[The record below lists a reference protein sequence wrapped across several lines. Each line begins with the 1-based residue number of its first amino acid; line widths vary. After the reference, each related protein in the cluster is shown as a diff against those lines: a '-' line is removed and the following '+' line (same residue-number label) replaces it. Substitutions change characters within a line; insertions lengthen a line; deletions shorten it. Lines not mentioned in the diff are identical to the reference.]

1 MNAINTKKIWFVTG
15 TQHLYGPEVLDQV
28 SNHAKE
34 IAQTLNESLTAPV
47 EIVFQPI
54 VKTPDEI
61 TSLFVSAGA
70 DSQCIGIITWMHTFS
85 PAKMWINGLKRL
97 HLPLCHLHTQ
107 YNKEIPWRSID
118 MDFMNLNQSAHGDRE
133 FAHLLTRMKIRRK
146 TVVGF
151 WKDKAVQNSLSNWTR
166 AALGWSELQQLKVA
180 RIGDNMREVA
190 VTEGDKVQAQIQFG
204 FSVNGYDSDDVTAI
218 IENLNPSEVEALL
231 NDYESSYEI
240 DPQLK
245 QGGEKRESLV
255 TAAKIE
261 LGLKKFL
268 DQGGFKAF
276 TDTFEN
282 LGTLEQLPGIA
293 IQRLMEQGYG
303 FAGEGDW
310 KTAALVRAFKVM
322 SQDAP
327 GGTSF
332 MEDYTYHFGNPSQVL
347 GAHMLEICPSLS
359 KNKPRCEIHPLGIGG
374 KKDPVRLVFDGTDG
388 TGINVS
394 LIDLGTRFRFILN
407 EVNAVLIENKL
418 PNLPVARVLW
428 MPQPSL
434 EIAASAWMKAG
445 GAHHTVY
452 TQALDTEVIQDFA
465 TLAGVELICI
475 DKNTKLYE
483 LEQNL
488 NANDTAY

>member
-1 MNAINTKKIWFVTG
+1 
-15 TQHLYGPEVLDQV
+15 
-28 SNHAKE
+28 
-34 IAQTLNESLTAPV
+34 
-47 EIVFQPI
+47 
-54 VKTPDEI
+54 
-61 TSLFVSAGA
+61 
-70 DSQCIGIITWMHTFS
+70 
-85 PAKMWINGLKRL
+85 
-97 HLPLCHLHTQ
+97 
-107 YNKEIPWRSID
+107 
-118 MDFMNLNQSAHGDRE
+118 
-133 FAHLLTRMKIRRK
+133 
-146 TVVGF
+146 
-151 WKDKAVQNSLSNWTR
+151 
-166 AALGWSELQQLKVA
+166 
-180 RIGDNMREVA
+180 
-190 VTEGDKVQAQIQFG
+190 
-204 FSVNGYDSDDVTAI
+204 
-218 IENLNPSEVEALL
+218 
-231 NDYESSYEI
+231 
-240 DPQLK
+240 
-245 QGGEKRESLV
+245 
-255 TAAKIE
+255 
-261 LGLKKFL
+261 
-268 DQGGFKAF
+268 
-276 TDTFEN
+276 
-282 LGTLEQLPGIA
+282 
-293 IQRLMEQGYG
+293 MEQGYG

-322 SQDAP
+322 AQDAP

-407 EVNAVLIENKL
+407 EVNAVPIENKL

-428 MPQPSL
+428 TPQPSL

-475 DKNTKLYE
+475 DKNTKLYTF
-483 LEQNL
+483 EQNL

>member
-1 MNAINTKKIWFVTG
+1 MKTKDKKKVWFVTG
-15 TQHLYGPEVLDQV
+15 TQHLYGPEVLNQV
-28 SNHAKE
+28 SAHAKE
-34 IAQTLNESLTAPV
+34 IAQTLNESLSSPV

-54 VKTPDEI
+54 LKTPDEI
-61 TSLFVSAGA
+61 TSLFITAGA

-85 PAKMWINGLKRL
+85 PSKMWINGLKRL
-97 HLPLCHLHTQ
+97 QVPLCHLNTQ
-107 YNKEIPWRSID
+107 FNKEIPWDSID

-146 TVVGF
+146 TIVGF
-151 WKDKAVQNSLSNWTR
+151 WKDISVQKSISNWTR
-166 AALGWSELQQLKVA
+166 AALGWSELQEIKVA

-204 FSVNGYDSDDVTAI
+204 FSVNGYDTDDITKI
-218 IENLNPSEVEALL
+218 IETLNTSEVEALL
-231 NDYESSYEI
+231 KVYEDSYEV
-240 DPQLK
+240 DSELK
-245 QGGEKRESLV
+245 QGGKKRESLIA
-255 TAAKIE
+255 AAKIE

-282 LGTLEQLPGIA
+282 LGTFEQLPGIA
-293 IQRLMEQGYG
+293 VQRLMEQGYG

-322 SQDAP
+322 SQNTP

-332 MEDYTYHFGNPSQVL
+332 MEDYTYHFGNSSQVL
-347 GAHMLEICPSLS
+347 GAHMLEICPSIS
-359 KNKPRCEIHPLGIGG
+359 ENKPRCEIHLLGIGG
-374 KKDPVRLVFDGTDG
+374 KKDPVRLVFDGKAG
-388 TGINVS
+388 EAINVS
-394 LIDLGTRFRFILN
+394 LIDLGTRFRLILN
-407 EVNAVLIENKL
+407 EVNAIPFKNKL
-418 PNLPVARVLW
+418 PKLPVARVLW
-428 MPQPSL
+428 TPQPSL

-445 GAHHTVY
+445 GSHHTVY
-452 TQALDTEVIQDFA
+452 SQALETEVIQDFA

-483 LEQNL
+483 LEQTL
-488 NANDTAY
+488 NANEAVF